1 MKDLFIY
8 PCVVLSI
15 VTAVYEFYD
24 RGWMALGRI
33 THLDYSVSEE
43 LSALSPATDKYLLT
57 GHAPFA
63 CKKTVPSFSNAL

>member
-15 VTAVYEFYD
+15 ATAVYEFYD
-24 RGWMALGRI
+24 RGWLLVGS
-33 THLDYSVSEE
+33 HLDHSVSEE
-43 LSALSPATDKYLLT
+43 LSTLSPATDKYLLT

-63 CKKTVPSFSNAL
+63 CKKTVPSLSNTL